1 MRWLADTN
9 ILLRS
14 VQAPHPTYDTVSRAV
29 SILFDREDL
38 HITAQNLIEF
48 WAVAT
53 RPITENG
60 LGLTLTE
67 TAVELTKLKAT
78 FTVLPDTAD
87 VLPIWEELVVRYEVR
102 GKQSHDARLVA
113 AMKAH
118 HLTHLLT
125 FNDRHF
131 QRFDEI
137 TVVNPHNLLDNETQS

>member
-14 VQAPHPTYDTVSRAV
+14 VQAAHPMYEDVSRAV
-29 SILFDREDL
+29 SILFERDDV
-38 HITAQNLIEF
+38 HIIGQNLIEF

-60 LGLTLTE
+60 LGFTLPD
-67 TAVELTKLKAT
+67 AVVELSKLKAT
-78 FTVLPDTAD
+78 FTILPDTAD
-87 VLPIWEELVVRYEVR
+87 ILPLWEELVVRYEVR

-118 HLTHLLT
+118 DLTHLLT
-125 FNDRHF
+125 FDESDFKRYT
-131 QRFDEI
+131 EI
-137 TVVNPHNLLDNETQS
+137 TVINPRNVS